1 MKRFLCFC
9 LLVLFSIPIYS
20 KLSAQGYETE
30 WNVIDSLSNLRLPE
44 SALKETEA
52 LVIKIRKDV
61 NNKNQTAL
69 FVKSMIYL
77 NKFQSQLEE
86 NGLAKAI
93 YRFQVEMEK
102 EKGLTKP

>member
-1 MKRFLCFC
+1 MNRFLIYY
-9 LLVLFSIPIYS
+9 LLAIFSMPLFSE
-20 KLSAQGYETE
+20 LNAQDYEKE
-30 WNVIDSLSNLRLPE
+30 WKIIDSLSNLRLPE

-52 LVIKIRKDV
+52 LVIKIRKDI

-102 EKGLTKP
+102 GYYRLF